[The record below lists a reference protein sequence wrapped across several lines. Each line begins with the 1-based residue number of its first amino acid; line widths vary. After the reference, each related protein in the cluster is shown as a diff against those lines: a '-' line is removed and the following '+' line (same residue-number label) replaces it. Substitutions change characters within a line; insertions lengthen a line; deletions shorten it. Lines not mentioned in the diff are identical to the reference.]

1 MVGDFLYHPAPFLL
15 ACLISLYMFEA
26 VMISRPL
33 RVLVVDDSALY
44 RKFVK
49 EALSGEADIE
59 VIGTAHHGQAA
70 LERIIELR
78 PDLITLDVDMPELD
92 GLGVLAALQE
102 RQLSVGVIICSAL
115 TSDGAATTLK
125 ALSLGA
131 FDFVIKPSDQSTPAE
146 SYSTLRQQLL
156 PKVRQFSERKTA
168 SAVTGA
174 EDVRR
179 TTASLSPRA
188 TTPLAALA
196 DSGENASADVR
207 RSTTSLPP
215 LRPGIVVIGISTGGP
230 AALDTMLPELPAD
243 LGVPVVVVQHMPPVF
258 TRSMANDLNQKCKLP
273 VAETF
278 DMAKLRPN
286 NIWIAAGGKQ
296 TKVEFVSSG
305 MYLRV
310 TDDAPENNCRPSVD
324 YLFRSVAD
332 QYGGRALG
340 VIMTGM
346 GNDGTAGCQLLRQ
359 CNASVIAQNAASC
372 TVYGMPRS
380 IIENKLATQVLP
392 LREIAAGITSLV
404 KGGVPCR

>member
-1 MVGDFLYHPAPFLL
+1 MMEGFLYHPASFFVVCNLL
-15 ACLISLYMFEA
+15 NLFEA

-49 EALSGEADIE
+49 DALSGESDIE
-59 VIGTAHHGQAA
+59 VVGTAHHGQAA

-92 GLGVLAALQE
+92 GLGVLAALRE
-102 RQLSVGVIICSAL
+102 RQLPVGVIVCSAL
-115 TSDGAATTLK
+115 TSDGASTTLK

-131 FDFVIKPSDQSTPAE
+131 FDFVIKPSDQSSPTE
-146 SYSTLRQQLL
+146 SFSALRQQLL
-156 PKVRQFSERKTA
+156 PKVRQYGERRA
-168 SAVTGA
+168 NALPGSD
-174 EDVRR
+174 DVRC
-179 TTASLSPRA
+179 T
-188 TTPLAALA
+188 TTPFPPRGTAPLMPPA
-196 DSGENASADVR
+196 DVGGNATADVR

-230 AALDTMLPELPAD
+230 AALDVMLPALPAD
-243 LGVPVVVVQHMPPVF
+243 LGVPVIVVQHMPPVF

-296 TKVEFVSSG
+296 TKVEFVDSG

-310 TDDAPENNCRPSVD
+310 NDDAPENNCRPSVD

-359 CNASVIAQNAASC
+359 CNASVIAQSAASC

-380 IIENKLATQVLP
+380 IIENKLSTQVLP
-392 LREIAAGITSLV
+392 LHEIAAGITSLV